1 MPTSMPRQDSSLAT
15 LRPVSRGVVFSA
27 RPGSRRDARPGRSS
41 SSTVHME
48 QLYPANEGAPCR
60 INGLD
65 ARVTSPVASKESLTP
80 SVALSPKPALSASEV
95 ADFVRRG
102 VAERTEQLV
111 RAFRALDPGR
121 AGTVSHGEL
130 RRVLDLFVLPLTD
143 PQFGALLVMVP
154 AGRNGNIPYLQF
166 LEHFLGQPTRPST
179 ASSRQ
184 KSTPP
189 AGRGI
194 NEETD
199 LLLRKKLGR
208 DLKGVVRTFRL
219 FDYNGDG
226 RVQRHEL
233 RAVLESHGAR
243 LSESQ
248 FSKLWAR
255 HDVHKGGTVAYQE
268 FLESLGLSQESQWH
282 PEPDT
287 VQLLLNWEAVRRD
300 AAEERKQLESR
311 CDERGYMGQ
320 AGDAKETEPEAS
332 PEELQA
338 AFRKKVCENYSNLQR
353 AFRAFD
359 SSGAGTLAVED
370 FVSVLRSFTLPLAP
384 EAMLCVLD
392 QLGIKATGKVPWE
405 LFLAKFPNPQSIG
418 NGQTLP
424 MRSSHR
430 VNPFR
435 GADESTSASEVLAR
449 LRKHILEC
457 YPSLKEAFLALDI
470 NRQGRVTRQEL
481 RRLVEGFG
489 FRMGDSHF
497 RELMLL
503 LDPGHSGFVDY
514 TDFLCL
520 FEPRETLDAH
530 KWLNSTHRVNGH
542 KTTDIL
548 TWKAAEEIL
557 RDKLTERWKD
567 VCEAFDSCDQDADG
581 FITQDNLRAILRR
594 FGPSLSDE
602 HFNKLCKGCEQGPG
616 FRIRFSEFLMRLGVD
631 PRPGDF
637 AGVSSRLHSE
647 SNAREVKRQADLSA
661 RLELIEGEARKLTG
675 ALPLREVLVRLR
687 DHVAQ
692 RDTTLHQS
700 FARHDRRGEGR
711 VSNFDF
717 RQILQECGMI
727 MEDDQFNALLQRL
740 GFTNGSITYSDFL
753 ACFEDRRIYGP
764 GEQLLL
770 SPNHRVAEVSRQHC
784 RAEDCHAAL
793 PDKLR
798 QVYTDLRSAFNKAD
812 SDRDGAV
819 TAGDLRRLLETLHFS
834 LTDGE
839 FGRLL
844 GMLGLN
850 ERSRLSY
857 GDFLQKFDPPTQDG
871 GTRWLDAGA
880 RIMEIKDP
888 SEMACEQAHQY
899 LVSRARKS
907 WKDVSQAFRDY
918 DENGDRVVQKS
929 ELRTLL
935 FRYMLPLTSHDFD
948 SLWARYDPDGHGVI
962 SEQELARLLDVV
974 RPPTGVDKG
983 PSARIAEQNQ
993 ATLATLAEGQ
1003 RERRCELVGQQAR
1016 RGAFYNLEQLAQ
1028 EIKDKFRDKYS
1039 DFGAAFARADR
1050 NKDGFVTADDLRH
1063 MLCEHNYSLDHEQ
1076 FEQLLGKLGIPTEG
1090 SRLSY
1095 ADFVRAVDDG
1105 RASRYGARPS
1115 QPCGVNATQRLSPEG
1130 ALAFLREKVPSL
1142 LAVLQKAFGAFDKSQ
1157 RGLVKEEEFR
1167 RVLDNFCLKL
1177 DEPQFQHLLK
1187 RLKRGGDGTVDWQ
1200 DFLEAFSLLSD
1211 KTESADWQ
1219 CEVARAALAG
1229 HRGAGD
1235 CALSAGGVLRRLRDV
1250 VSARFYAVARALV
1263 CADLPGIGK
1272 LTREQFRQVVHRHF
1286 LRLSDKQFEELWAQ
1300 LPVDEC
1306 DKLDYREFLKR
1317 FCDGTA
1323 LPAAAFTSSAPT
1335 GMLRQSVGAIGQNG
1349 CTAPAAAP
1357 AAAAGVAH
1365 NGATATKSRPK
1376 TTASCLL
1383 TRSQSLNTGHRP
1395 ATVAGSVRG
1404 GMARAV
1410 RSTPL
1415 VDCEALESRLRER
1428 VSRRWQEILRECRL
1442 KDPTASGEIGTNDL
1456 QGVLRTF
1463 DVSVSEDELAE
1474 LASKFAAH
1482 STGHVA
1488 YRTFLR
1494 HLVLTLRPRQ
1504 HGLLQRQRL
1513 QQPSFTP
1520 GGTAPNDAFL
1530 EAMLHL
1536 RDQVLPNWRPM
1547 RRAFRAGDPSASG
1560 FLCAPD
1566 FRQVLKQFAINLTEE
1581 EFFQILN
1588 YYDGQLHNRVP
1599 YNAFLRTF
1607 LV

>member
-1 MPTSMPRQDSSLAT
+1 TMPTSMPRQDSSLAT
-15 LRPVSRGVVFSA
+15 LRPVSRGVVFSV
-27 RPGSRRDARPGRSS
+27 RPGSRRDAPLGWSS
-41 SSTVHME
+41 SSTVHM
-48 QLYPANEGAPCR
+48 A
-60 INGLD
+60 
-65 ARVTSPVASKESLTP
+65 LTP

-95 ADFVRRG
+95 AELVRHG
-102 VAERTEQLV
+102 VEERTEQLV

-143 PQFGALLVMVP
+143 PQFGALFSMVP

-233 RAVLESHGAR
+233 RGVLESHGAR

-255 HDVHKGGTVAYQE
+255 HDVHQGGTVAYQE

-287 VQLLLNWEAVRRD
+287 VQLCMLHARHRWEHTQPSCHSRPYEIYEISVKGYCLNIVSTESAVQRI
-300 AAEERKQLESR
+300 
-311 CDERGYMGQ
+311 
-320 AGDAKETEPEAS
+320 
-332 PEELQA
+332 
-338 AFRKKVCENYSNLQR
+338 VCENYGNLQR

-359 SSGAGTLAVED
+359 GSGSGTLAVED

-384 EAMLCVLD
+384 EAMLRVLT

-489 FRMGDSHF
+489 FRMGDGHF

-602 HFNKLCKGCEQGPG
+602 HFNKLCTGCEQGPG
-616 FRIRFSEFLMRLGVD
+616 FRILFSEFLLRLGVD

-711 VSNFDF
+711 VSHFDF

-740 GFTNGSITYSDFL
+740 GFTNGSITYSDFV
-753 ACFEDRRIYGP
+753 ACFDDRRIHGP

-770 SPNHRVAEVSRQHC
+770 SPNHRVAEASRQHS

-812 SDRDGAV
+812 GDRDGAV

-857 GDFLQKFDPPTQDG
+857 GDFLQTFDPPTQEG
-871 GTRWLDAGA
+871 EPRWLEAGA

-948 SLWARYDPDGHGVI
+948 SLWARRYDPDGHGVI
-962 SEQELARLLDVV
+962 SEQELAQLLDVA

-1003 RERRCELVGQQAR
+1003 RERRCELAGQQAR

-1050 NKDGFVTADDLRH
+1050 DKDGFVTEDDLRH
-1063 MLCEHNYSLDHEQ
+1063 MLCEHNYSLDREQ

-1095 ADFVRAVDDG
+1095 ADFLRAVDDG
-1105 RASRYGARPS
+1105 RASRYGVRPS
-1115 QPCGVNATQRLSPEG
+1115 KPCGGNATQRLSPEG

-1142 LAVLQKAFGAFDKSQ
+1142 LAVLQKAFSAFDKSQ

-1177 DEPQFQHLLK
+1177 DGPQFQHLLK

-1211 KTESADWQ
+1211 KTEGADWQ
-1219 CEVARAALAG
+1219 REVARAALAG

-1235 CALSAGGVLRRLRDV
+1235 HALSAGGVLRRLRDV

-1263 CADLPGIGK
+1263 CADLPGVGR

-1306 DKLDYREFLKR
+1306 DKLDYRDYREFLKR

-1323 LPAAAFTSSAPT
+1323 LPAAAFTSSAP
-1335 GMLRQSVGAIGQNG
+1335 
-1349 CTAPAAAP
+1349 PALGIYKP
-1357 AAAAGVAH
+1357 
-1365 NGATATKSRPK
+1365 P
-1376 TTASCLL
+1376 
-1383 TRSQSLNTGHRP
+1383 QSLNTGHRP
-1395 ATVAGSVRG
+1395 ASVAGSVRG
-1404 GMARAV
+1404 GTARAV

-1442 KDPTASGEIGTNDL
+1442 KDPTASGEIGANDL
-1456 QGVLRTF
+1456 LGVLRTF
-1463 DVSVSEDELAE
+1463 DVWLSEDELAG

-1488 YRTFLR
+1488 YRAFLR

-1536 RDQVLPNWRPM
+1536 REQVLPNWRPM
-1547 RRAFRAGDPSASG
+1547 RRAFRAVDPSASG
-1560 FLCAPD
+1560 FLSAPD
-1566 FRQVLKQFAINLTEE
+1566 FRQVLKQFAINLTED

>member
-1 MPTSMPRQDSSLAT
+1 
-15 LRPVSRGVVFSA
+15 
-27 RPGSRRDARPGRSS
+27 
-41 SSTVHME
+41 
-48 QLYPANEGAPCR
+48 
-60 INGLD
+60 
-65 ARVTSPVASKESLTP
+65 
-80 SVALSPKPALSASEV
+80 PALSASEV
-95 ADFVRRG
+95 AELVRHG
-102 VAERTEQLV
+102 VEERTEQLV

-143 PQFGALLVMVP
+143 PQFGACVIQVP

-233 RAVLESHGAR
+233 RGVLESHGAR

-255 HDVHKGGTVAYQE
+255 HDVHQGGTVAYQE

-287 VQLLLNWEAVRRD
+287 VQLCMLHARHRWEHTQPFNVKDHTRLGLQSSISIK
-300 AAEERKQLESR
+300 KQHKVSIH
-311 CDERGYMGQ
+311 Q
-320 AGDAKETEPEAS
+320 NSTV
-332 PEELQA
+332 LQ
-338 AFRKKVCENYSNLQR
+338 VCENYGNLQR

-359 SSGAGTLAVED
+359 GSGSGTLAVED

-384 EAMLCVLD
+384 EAMLRVLT

-489 FRMGDSHF
+489 FRMGDGHF

-520 FEPRETLDAH
+520 FEPRETLVG
-530 KWLNSTHRVNGH
+530 LTHRVNGH

-602 HFNKLCKGCEQGPG
+602 HFNKLCTGCEQGPG
-616 FRIRFSEFLMRLGVD
+616 FRILFSEFLLRLGVD

-711 VSNFDF
+711 VSHFDF

-740 GFTNGSITYSDFL
+740 GFTNGSITYSDFV
-753 ACFEDRRIYGP
+753 ACFDDRRIHGP

-770 SPNHRVAEVSRQHC
+770 SPNHRVAEASRQHS

-812 SDRDGAV
+812 GDRDGAV

-857 GDFLQKFDPPTQDG
+857 GDFLQTFDPPTQEG
-871 GTRWLDAGA
+871 EPRWLEAGA

-948 SLWARYDPDGHGVI
+948 SLWARRYDPDGHGVI
-962 SEQELARLLDVV
+962 SEQELAQLLDVQQSSTCLLQCNGIYCNV
-974 RPPTGVDKG
+974 MKG
-983 PSARIAEQNQ
+983 CTKKQCPLIMGRIEEMSFS
-993 ATLATLAEGQ
+993 LSLSSSFH
-1003 RERRCELVGQQAR
+1003 R
-1016 RGAFYNLEQLAQ
+1016 
-1028 EIKDKFRDKYS
+1028 DKFRDKYS

-1050 NKDGFVTADDLRH
+1050 DKDGFVTEDDLRH
-1063 MLCEHNYSLDHEQ
+1063 MLCEHNYSLDREQ

-1095 ADFVRAVDDG
+1095 ADFLRAVDDG
-1105 RASRYGARPS
+1105 RASRYGVRPS
-1115 QPCGVNATQRLSPEG
+1115 KPCGGNATQRLSPEG

-1142 LAVLQKAFGAFDKSQ
+1142 LAVLQKAFSAFDKSQ

-1177 DEPQFQHLLK
+1177 DGPQFQHLLK

-1211 KTESADWQ
+1211 KTEGADWQ
-1219 CEVARAALAG
+1219 REVARAALAG

-1235 CALSAGGVLRRLRDV
+1235 HALSAGGVLRRLRDV

-1263 CADLPGIGK
+1263 CADLPGVGR

-1306 DKLDYREFLKR
+1306 DKLDYRDYREFLKR

-1323 LPAAAFTSSAPT
+1323 LPAAAFTSSAP
-1335 GMLRQSVGAIGQNG
+1335 
-1349 CTAPAAAP
+1349 PD
-1357 AAAAGVAH
+1357 
-1365 NGATATKSRPK
+1365 NGATAMKSRPK

-1383 TRSQSLNTGHRP
+1383 TRSEHTHGHAQSTHPSL
-1395 ATVAGSVRG
+1395 SG
-1404 GMARAV
+1404 GTARAV

-1442 KDPTASGEIGTNDL
+1442 KDPTASGEIGANDL
-1456 QGVLRTF
+1456 LGVLRTF
-1463 DVSVSEDELAE
+1463 DVWLSEDELAG

-1488 YRTFLR
+1488 YRAFLR

-1536 RDQVLPNWRPM
+1536 REQVLPNWRPM
-1547 RRAFRAGDPSASG
+1547 RRAFRAVDPSASG
-1560 FLCAPD
+1560 FLSAPD
-1566 FRQVLKQFAINLTEE
+1566 FRQVLKQFAINLTED